1 MRKRRTFSLARI
13 GLWPSKH
20 HESSCT
26 RLSIGAAMKHSRGGR
41 SSRLSLMLFVFIIFN
56 SVWIMTAGA
65 APVTAVSSHTGNGA
79 VSRTPLSR
87 CPAIFN
93 PMVANINAGSV
104 GSSAKSSETGKRK
117 ATESSSLP
125 SCRIFLRERFGT
137 LTTPGFPSAF
147 PVPFTC
153 SWIIDATGF
162 EPDSFITLYL
172 TQMYLTRGV
181 KAVQYT
187 FNNTT
192 HAIGRKDLDEL
203 HTFRPRPYSVY
214 RIKARYLEVQVN
226 LDELVNA
233 NLRVER
239 RLMDVY
245 GFNITYEIQP
255 NGSRIRT
262 DTCNVANCTFN
273 GHCYANHNYSQF
285 QCSCLPDFS
294 GKYCQYGP
302 ECNPEKG
309 INVCKNEGVCG
320 YRTGVTVVRCSCPP
334 NYNGSLCEFRREF
347 IPAKECL
354 SKFRLNCSHH
364 CVITDKG
371 TAACRCPQHQ
381 ALRSD
386 NLTCYPLVP
395 LRILGHVELDRPS
408 SFNDTRLVDAVTSAL
423 KKMAEEFTAFL
434 LVVGSVNLA
443 GPNSNRL
450 QFILWNSE
458 KYNMSWTNVAQ
469 QHGPV
474 MAAARSGAVASI
486 LNRSATGYGFPWIGG
501 KKRMPRNVAPF
512 TYIPQ
517 QWNNSFTSFV
527 HQINSR
533 IWKVQGESIVIRNI
547 SIVQVP
553 ALIIEWVKLD
563 VKGQVRE
570 GYPFTVACNA
580 NGSGKKDLKMG
591 WYKDGHPIDDSFAL
605 QRNMSIFVHQQQ
617 DLRGFFTLYLEVKQA
632 SLFDRGEFE
641 CRAKD
646 WGQTAR
652 KSVFLDVITPPILDL
667 MPINPVVL
675 PGAAVNLTC
684 RDENHLARRST
695 TKYVWLKNGQ
705 PIESSCEEII
715 EDLTPVGSLL
725 KITSIQ
731 LSTNYTCR
739 GENGTKVVNKTTQ
752 IFVTSQEK
760 ACPQQKSQGVGWL
773 RTAVDITNYQF
784 CPAGYVGVAKR
795 HCFAVKELPG
805 DGGEA
810 LPAIRK
816 FWSWGEPDFS
826 NCSDR
831 ELTEIYRQLKLIT
844 LGYVVTDVTSII
856 NKFAD
861 FIQLKLKGIN
871 RLANPKKTLNE
882 EATPSPY
889 LPGEG
894 NALLEIAMSLE
905 TFLWRRTEVLS
916 HSFWNSTAV
925 RYLYALDALLSMP
938 QDIFRLDSSL
948 PILRFIQNHL
958 TLLGISPKGGDLIGS
973 IESHLLKNSDFD
985 VDYDRKQF
993 KYKGLLPVS
1002 PSQTG
1007 FKNLRQLAPAQFFL
1021 NKPNGYNISIDFHS
1035 IEQLQIKGGEYLCA
1049 LLPLQPTNHSQGW
1062 DMGSCFIERLSD
1074 PAAFRCHCAHQGTV
1088 VLLYAVRDIEETENS
1103 VVNLWKVI
1111 YFAAS
1116 VSHLAVVFGLVTLCA
1131 MWYQRRCVWL
1141 WFQIQVGVSL
1151 LPPSSI
1157 YFLQTNVVP
1166 NPFLTIL
1173 LTASTYQYAATVW
1186 AMIMYLKMSATQG
1199 PVEQAT
1205 AGKMSHNNIRLVGL
1219 SLGVPLTL
1227 SGVQTLIKEFS
1238 VGTPSTSWI
1247 SQLTSFSGI
1256 FFSLVYCTLFVTVL
1270 SLYVTSTR
1278 ETDDSVEKSNTF
1290 TKNVP
1295 RVMGNNVRYSH
1306 CCPILALLGVMVT
1319 GSMLCRFHWL
1329 SLSTHC
1335 VAAFLHL
1342 VAVLLAIAVM
1352 FTFSGANDVFVYWCF
1367 WRRRKLPE
1375 GDTVSELLNATTMV
1389 ESPQR
1394 KSLLSTEQHPS
1405 EGLEI
1410 SNRTRQTSRPSLEGT
1425 PFPVPNGTRR
1435 FYRSGPASS
1444 PLLQRAG
1451 LGPDVVRAFSLEQES
1466 GHQLL
1471 GNASTGRQSDISPAR
1486 KIIGHEDLTKSNR
1499 NRINSTTTSDG
1510 MQPDDLD
1517 SGFGPSG
1524 GGGSQKFYGLDK
1536 FSDAW
1541 KFLGRIRWK
1550 LPQFGFSSNGSTSGG
1565 GSFRSRQSTMSSATT
1580 ADFGGERGGS
1590 VTTEETEIPIRDAE
1604 DLESLTAPYRLRRSR
1619 TRWSEDYGQGNEL
1632 DCSEVS
1638 NLTLKAKPFR
1648 GRCFIRCSPE
1658 KNGSN
1663 VLWSHRCQEVDAT
1676 NRQTRWMPLQHTCC
1690 ERCWH
1695 NPETPI
1701 CELCLADNTPAQLRS
1716 GTLLVRAVVENPPK
1730 LPNKD
1735 VCEYLEMDPAGSLA
1749 IDQQRAKRIQVYY
1762 NTTIKPEPRTKNIEE
1777 SNRANKDKMIGSTSF
1792 IKSSCASPC
1801 LSRQKKIIRW
1811 RIMKKYRLS
1820 LRNVVHSTQ
1829 QQLQQRK
1836 LNETGSTD
1844 FPAERLTLRDQ
1855 IVSEFLA
1862 SPIEY

>member
-162 EPDSFITLYL
+162 ESDSFITLYL

-309 INVCKNEGVCG
+309 INVCKNEGICG

-675 PGAAVNLTC
+675 PGTAVNLTC
-684 RDENHLARRST
+684 RDENHLARRTT

-795 HCFAVKELPG
+795 HCFAVKELPD
-805 DGGEA
+805 DGGET
-810 LPAIRK
+810 LPAIK
-816 FWSWGEPDFS
+816 PFWSWGEPDFS

-831 ELTEIYRQLKLIT
+831 ELTEVYHQLKLIT
-844 LGYVVTDVTSII
+844 LGYVVTDLTSIV

-861 FIQLKLKGIN
+861 FIEWKLKGIAEFN
-871 RLANPKKTLNE
+871 RFTNWKNRTDE
-882 EATPSPY
+882 EATPAPY

-894 NALLEIAMSLE
+894 NMLLEMAISLE
-905 TFLWRRTEVLS
+905 VFLWRRTEVLP

-938 QDIFRLDSSL
+938 RDIFRLNGEL

-958 TLLGISPKGGDLIGS
+958 TLLGINPKGEYLLGS
-973 IESHLLKNSDFD
+973 IERHLLKNSDLN
-985 VDYDRKQF
+985 VDNDRKQF
-993 KYKGLLPVS
+993 KYKGRLPVL

-1007 FKNLRQLAPAQFFL
+1007 FKNLSQLAPAQFFL
-1021 NKPNGYNISIDFHS
+1021 NKQNGYNFSIDFHS
-1035 IEQLQIKGGEYLCA
+1035 VEHLQIQGGEYHCA
-1049 LLPLQPTNHSQGW
+1049 LLLLQPTNHSRGW
-1062 DMGSCFIERLSD
+1062 DMDSCFIERLSD
-1074 PAAFRCHCAHQGTV
+1074 PAAFRCHCDHQGTV
-1088 VLLYAVRDIEETENS
+1088 VLLYAVRDIETENS

-1131 MWYQRRCVWL
+1131 MWYQRRCVWF
-1141 WFQIQVGVSL
+1141 WFQIQVGISL

-1157 YFLQTNVVP
+1157 YFLQTDIVVT
-1166 NPFLTIL
+1166 NRFWASL
-1173 LTASTYQYAATVW
+1173 LTAAIYQYATTVW
-1186 AMIMYLKMSATQG
+1186 AMIMYLKMSATKS
-1199 PVEQAT
+1199 PTEQAT
-1205 AGKMSHNNIRLVGL
+1205 TGKLSQNNIRLVGL

-1227 SGVQTLIKEFS
+1227 SGVQILIEEFS
-1238 VGTPSTSWI
+1238 VGVPFITWF
-1247 SQLTSFSGI
+1247 SQLSSFSGI
-1256 FFSLVYCTLFVTVL
+1256 FFSLAYSTLFFTVL

-1278 ETDDSVEKSNTF
+1278 EPDDSAEKSKTF
-1290 TKNVP
+1290 TKDVSP
-1295 RVMGNNVRYSH
+1295 LMSHIVRHSH
-1306 CCPILALLGVMVT
+1306 CCPMLALLGVLVT
-1319 GSMLCRFHWL
+1319 GSTLCRFHWL

-1335 VAAFLHL
+1335 VAALLHL
-1342 VAVLLAIAVM
+1342 LAVLLAVPLM
-1352 FTFSGANDVFVYWCF
+1352 LNFSSTKFFCLYWCF
-1367 WRRRKLPE
+1367 WRRNKLPQGE
-1375 GDTVSELLNATTMV
+1375 TMSELLNATAMV

-1394 KSLLSTEQHPS
+1394 KSLLSTDQHPS
-1405 EGLEI
+1405 EGLERSAQARRI
-1410 SNRTRQTSRPSLEGT
+1410 SRPCLDDT
-1425 PFPVPNGTRR
+1425 PFPVHNRIRR
-1435 FYRSGPASS
+1435 FYRCGPASS

-1451 LGPDVVRAFSLEQES
+1451 LGPDVRALSLEQES
-1466 GHQLL
+1466 THQLL
-1471 GNASTGRQSDISPAR
+1471 DNSLTALQADISPTEA
-1486 KIIGHEDLTKSNR
+1486 INGSGDLTEFSR
-1499 NRINSTTTSDG
+1499 DRMNSTSSDG
-1510 MQPDDLD
+1510 MQQDDLD

-1524 GGGSQKFYGLDK
+1524 GGGSQKMNGLDK
-1536 FSDAW
+1536 YSDAW
-1541 KFLGRIRWK
+1541 KLLRRIRRK
-1550 LPQFGFSSNGSTSGG
+1550 LKKLRFHSRESTSDR
-1565 GSFRSRQSTMSSATT
+1565 GSFRSCQSTTSTVTT
-1580 ADFGGERGGS
+1580 AEMSGQGS
-1590 VTTEETEIPIRDAE
+1590 SFIAQEMEIPVREAE
-1604 DLESLTAPYRLRRSR
+1604 QLKCLMTSYRLRPFRP
-1619 TRWSEDYGQGNEL
+1619 RWYEDYGQENERNS
-1632 DCSEVS
+1632 SEVGH
-1638 NLTLKAKPFR
+1638 LPLKCKPFR
-1648 GRCFIRCSPE
+1648 GRCFINCSPE
-1658 KNGSN
+1658 KTGSN
-1663 VLWSHRCQEVDAT
+1663 IMIRHVCQSIGTGDSVF
-1676 NRQTRWMPLQHTCC
+1676 MPLRALNDCC
-1690 ERCWH
+1690 DHRLH
-1695 NPETPI
+1695 NLETPFG
-1701 CELCLADNTPAQLRS
+1701 EPCLKDSVHTKS
-1716 GTLLVRAVVENPPK
+1716 GTMIVHAVVESHPK
-1730 LPNKD
+1730 LMDKD
-1735 VCEYLEMDPAGSLA
+1735 VCEYLKMDPAGSLA
-1749 IDQQRAKRIQVYY
+1749 IDQQRVKWLQVYY
-1762 NTTIKPEPRTKNIEE
+1762 NTVVE
-1777 SNRANKDKMIGSTSF
+1777 STSQSTKTGDSNCISRIHLAGSLKRNF
-1792 IKSSCASPC
+1792 CVSST
-1801 LSRQKKIIRW
+1801 LSSKKKIYGG
-1811 RIMKKYRLS
+1811 RIVKRKRFS
-1820 LRNVVHSTQ
+1820 SRNITHSARQ
-1829 QQLQQRK
+1829 
-1836 LNETGSTD
+1836 
-1844 FPAERLTLRDQ
+1844 
-1855 IVSEFLA
+1855 SE
-1862 SPIEY
+1862 IT